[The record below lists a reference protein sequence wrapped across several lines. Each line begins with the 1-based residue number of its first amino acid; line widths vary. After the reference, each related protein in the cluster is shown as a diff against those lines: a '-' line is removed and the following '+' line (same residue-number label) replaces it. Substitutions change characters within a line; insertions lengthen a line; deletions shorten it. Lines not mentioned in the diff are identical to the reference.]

1 MDGQKVDEKYTPVLN
16 HQHSRAKV
24 NADEDYFLKTYK
36 GTVFE
41 YAKEGQSGALPPML
55 FDFLAVI
62 DTANNGKLSVEEI
75 EEASDI
81 VRIAK
86 KAKEGNSAELDYKHQ
101 PENIAKVLAGWDA
114 DKSGSVGVS
123 ELVMAAEAQK
133 KMSEE
138 NRLVKRLLVGA
149 FILISILMASIF
161 ALSLTAAEMAKETK
175 ANPDGVIVTDSGK
188 VAAMGSAVDRI
199 TLLDF
204 PSLGIEKLKQMR
216 DFGYVHNDTY
226 HFRMLSAFAWRSE
239 TEMELTATNG
249 EVLSID
255 SSSLLLTLR
264 KPDGQQFTMDPEDS
278 QRLNMFSGALLTSGS
293 FTMMASDSY

>member
-1 MDGQKVDEKYTPVLN
+1 VD
-16 HQHSRAKV
+16 
-24 NADEDYFLKTYK
+24 ADEDYFLKTYK
-36 GTVFE
+36 GAVFE
-41 YAKEGQSGALPPML
+41 YAKEGQSGALPPLL

-62 DTANNGKLSVEEI
+62 DTANNGQLNVHEI

-81 VRIAK
+81 IRIAK
-86 KAKEGNSAELDYKHQ
+86 KAKEGNSAELDYTHQ
-101 PENIAKVLAGWDA
+101 PENIAKVLEGWDA

-278 QRLNMFSGALLTSGS
+278 RRLNVFAGALLTSGS
-293 FTMMASDSY
+293 FTMMASGSF

>member
-1 MDGQKVDEKYTPVLN
+1 M
-16 HQHSRAKV
+16 AI
-24 NADEDYFLKTYK
+24 
-36 GTVFE
+36 VF
-41 YAKEGQSGALPPML
+41 
-55 FDFLAVI
+55 D
-62 DTANNGKLSVEEI
+62 
-75 EEASDI
+75 
-81 VRIAK
+81 
-86 KAKEGNSAELDYKHQ
+86 
-101 PENIAKVLAGWDA
+101 
-114 DKSGSVGVS
+114 
-123 ELVMAAEAQK
+123 
-133 KMSEE
+133 
-138 NRLVKRLLVGA
+138 
-149 FILISILMASIF
+149 
-161 ALSLTAAEMAKETK
+161 AEMAKETK

-188 VAAMGSAVDRI
+188 VAAMGSAVDHI

-278 QRLNMFSGALLTSGS
+278 RRLNMFGGALLTSGS
-293 FTMMASDSY
+293 FTMMSSNGY